1 MGESGHCIWLMLYRV
16 AACIFYCCCM
26 QWVYSYRIS
35 SSRKIHFMSHDSSSI
50 NIEFYSNRK
59 IHRLLKLP
67 FFITN

>member
-35 SSRKIHFMSHDSSSI
+35 GSRKIQTLCHMTQV
-50 NIEFYSNRK
+50 
-59 IHRLLKLP
+59 LLILS
-67 FFITN
+67 FTVMERFTGY